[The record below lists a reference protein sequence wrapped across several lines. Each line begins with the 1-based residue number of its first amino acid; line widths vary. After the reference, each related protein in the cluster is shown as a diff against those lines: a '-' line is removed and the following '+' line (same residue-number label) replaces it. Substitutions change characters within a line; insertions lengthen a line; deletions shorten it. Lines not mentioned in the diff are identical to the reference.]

1 MGVGCTPRCTRPPFP
16 YRCTS
21 RSPQR
26 PQFCPRSSNESPRA
40 FRLTTLRSQ
49 AGKPGRKLL
58 THSGASKWIWRPWGE
73 SPNAGVTCL
82 RAEPMMPTRR
92 RRPRKWGRQTTHRLE
107 WRVWGGANS
116 ASPAVVTRTASPP
129 VRRNLEQHVN
139 APWRIPAVHAP
150 VPAQRARTSNPK
162 YQRVGD
168 SLVLLQ

>member
-1 MGVGCTPRCTRPPFP
+1 M
-16 YRCTS
+16 
-21 RSPQR
+21 
-26 PQFCPRSSNESPRA
+26 
-40 FRLTTLRSQ
+40 
-49 AGKPGRKLL
+49 
-58 THSGASKWIWRPWGE
+58 
-73 SPNAGVTCL
+73 CL
-82 RAEPMMPTRR
+82 RVANDANEEETSEEMGPSDNTPA
-92 RRPRKWGRQTTHRLE
+92 
-107 WRVWGGANS
+107 RVESVGGANS